1 MSVLTPPARQIDPRG
16 QRFGAGVSA
25 IVLAIAFAL
34 DLPWLAVLVGLNLG
48 VSAAFG
54 TRLFL
59 PGRLWPSIRTALRL
73 GPPREPEHEYPPR
86 FAQALGAT
94 FLGLAAIAFLLGATP
109 IAWLLVGA
117 VAALQTLLAVT
128 GICVGCRLYFLRWWV
143 PSIVARLFGR
153 ADRWVGVT
161 VAPISTRS
169 ADGAPEAAERGL
181 TTGRTPAASATL
193 PR

>member
-1 MSVLTPPARQIDPRG
+1 MSVLTPPARAIDPRG

-25 IVLAIAFAL
+25 LVLAIAFLL
-34 DLPWLAVLVGLNLG
+34 DLPWLAILVGVNLA

-59 PGRLWPSIRTALRL
+59 PGRAWPVIRRALRL
-73 GPPREPEHEYPPR
+73 GSVEPEHEYPPR

-94 FLGLAAIAFLLGATP
+94 VLGLAAIGFVVGAP
-109 IAWLLVGA
+109 VVGWLPVAA

-143 PSIVARLFGR
+143 PSRFARLLRR
-153 ADRWVGVT
+153 ADARFPLEV
-161 VAPISTRS
+161 
-169 ADGAPEAAERGL
+169 
-181 TTGRTPAASATL
+181 PAL
-193 PR
+193 NRIG

>member
-1 MSVLTPPARQIDPRG
+1 MSNLTPPARQIDPRG

-25 IVLAIAFAL
+25 ALLLIAFVANV
-34 DLPWLAVLVGLNLG
+34 PWLALLVGLNLG

-59 PGRLWPSIRTALRL
+59 PGRAWRLVRSMLRI
-73 GPPREPEHEYPPR
+73 GPPRETEHEYPPR

-94 FLGLAAIAFLLGATP
+94 VMGGAAIAFVVGAP
-109 IAWLLVGA
+109 PAAWLLAAA

-143 PSIVARLFGR
+143 PSAFARIFRR
-153 ADRWVGVT
+153 ADAIAQIKPPG
-161 VAPISTRS
+161 PISY
-169 ADGAPEAAERGL
+169 ADR
-181 TTGRTPAASATL
+181 
-193 PR
+193 

>member
-1 MSVLTPPARQIDPRG
+1 MSLLTPPARQIDPRG

-25 IVLAIAFAL
+25 VVLVLSFAL
-34 DLPWLAVLVGLNLG
+34 GAPWLAVLVGVNLG

-59 PGRLWPSIRTALRL
+59 PGRLWRVVRTVLRI
-73 GPPREPEHEYPPR
+73 GPPAETEHEYPPR

-94 FLGLAAIAFLLGATP
+94 FLGLAAVAFVAGLTPLG
-109 IAWLLVGA
+109 WLLAAA

-143 PSIVARLFGR
+143 PSLFARVFRR
-153 ADRWVGVT
+153 ADRIAGFQPP
-161 VAPISTRS
+161 APIRY
-169 ADGAPEAAERGL
+169 ADR
-181 TTGRTPAASATL
+181 
-193 PR
+193 